1 MSKVTPF
8 SLEIEQAILGCIFF
22 NPSQIISLA
31 DRINIDDFFDKRNQ
45 LIFASFKK
53 LNEQHLNIDYTTVI
67 QDLTNNNQ
75 LELAGGIGYISMLTD
90 AVASEKNLDNYVEI
104 LINFSL
110 KRQMIDVANEIMNIG
125 YDNSYTSESYL
136 DLAEEKVFEV
146 AKRRKTS
153 AFMTMG
159 ELTNI
164 VKEKAEANQQTKDGL
179 TGLNTGYS
187 KLNELNSGLQP
198 EQLIIIAARP
208 SMGKSAFA
216 TNLAL
221 NVAKNNKN
229 GKAGVAIFSLEMSN
243 EQIAQRMISCESKI
257 LSEKLN
263 NGNLTKEDWLL
274 FQSTNNLF
282 QKLNIYFDDSSGITI
297 GEIRAKCRKLA
308 QQGNLDLVIIDY
320 LQLIS
325 LEGNTSNRQEEVSK
339 ISRLLKQM
347 ARELKIP
354 VIALSQLS
362 REVDKSE
369 SKIPVMAHL
378 RESGSIE
385 QDADVI
391 MFLYR
396 DDYYNPSS
404 DRKGETDVIVAKNR
418 SGKSGF
424 KIEFIFEAPFSCFKQ
439 KNDYVNEG
447 AEYDN
452 D

>member
-22 NPSQIISLA
+22 NPSQIIALA
-31 DRINIDDFFDKRNQ
+31 DKINVNDFFDKRNQ

-125 YDNSYTSESYL
+125 YDNSYTSANYL

-159 ELTNI
+159 ELTNL
-164 VKEKAEANQQTKDGL
+164 VKEKVEANQQSKDGL
-179 TGLNTGYS
+179 TGLDTGFS
-187 KLNELNSGLQP
+187 KINELNSGLQP
-198 EQLIIIAARP
+198 EQLIILAARP

-221 NVAKNNKN
+221 NIAKNNKN

-243 EQIAQRMISCESKI
+243 EQIAQRMISTESKI
-257 LSEKLN
+257 NSDKLK
-263 NGNLTKEDWLL
+263 NGDLTKEDWLL

-282 QKLNIYFDDSSGITI
+282 QNLNIYFDDSSGITI

-308 QQGNLDLVIIDY
+308 QQGNLDVVIIDY

-325 LEGNTSNRQEEVSK
+325 LEGNASNRQEEVSK

-396 DDYYNPSS
+396 EDYYNPASQ
-404 DRKGETDVIVAKNR
+404 RKGEADVIVAKNR
-418 SGKSGF
+418 SGRSG
-424 KIEFIFEAPFSCFKQ
+424 ITIPFIFEAPFSCFKQ
-439 KNDYVNEG
+439 KTDYVDEDIK
-447 AEYDN
+447 YDN